1 MDSRSFKKNSM
12 KINVIS
18 SVTEM
23 DEKPPTAWNHHDN
36 KNHGTLTQLLRPSII
51 TMKMCGCYSFE
62 AGGSKDKGENS
73 DGRIFQV
80 FGKLY
85 RITCLLV
92 AVVACVKSVAAFF
105 TLPETFIQL
114 NAINLVWLTQCL
126 VIFLISLKAS
136 HDKYGSQSKAF
147 NFWDDKIKPEM
158 DALGIEFPEEKIKK
172 RQKICIA
179 IATCIV
185 ILNAGC
191 LVMFS
196 VDVFSRGLDI
206 FYAAPFG
213 PSIPVLIVA
222 NFLMIEITLLWV
234 MPVFYMIVISS
245 ILIATFETFNE
256 YLENHIT
263 QNLTKMTCKC
273 QRIRLLHLNLGKMV
287 SHLDNDFG
295 YYLAATLVFSIG
307 LSCFILFMVLRSQ
320 HDTLSLVM
328 FVFWILSPMCLC
340 AAVAIHAAMLNDSV
354 RKFLVYSCYFFHKK
368 PSVVD

>member
-1 MDSRSFKKNSM
+1 
-12 KINVIS
+12 
-18 SVTEM
+18 
-23 DEKPPTAWNHHDN
+23 
-36 KNHGTLTQLLRPSII
+36 
-51 TMKMCGCYSFE
+51 MKMCGCYSFE
-62 AGGSKDKGENS
+62 AGGSKDKRENS
-73 DGRIFQV
+73 DGRFFKFLRNSTELFV
-80 FGKLY
+80 
-85 RITCLLV
+85 CWWLLQHV
-92 AVVACVKSVAAFF
+92 LSLLQLFF

-136 HDKYGSQSKAF
+136 HAKYGSQSKAF

-158 DALGIEFPEEKIKK
+158 DALGIEFPEEKVKK

-179 IATCIV
+179 IATCFV
-185 ILNAGC
+185 ILNVGC

-196 VDVFSRGLDI
+196 IDVFSRGLDI
-206 FYAAPFG
+206 FYAAPFA

-234 MPVFYMIVISS
+234 MPVFYIIVISS
-245 ILIATFETFNE
+245 LLIATFETFNE

-287 SHLDNDFG
+287 SHLDNDVG
-295 YYLAATLVFSIG
+295 YYLPTTLVFSIG
-307 LSCFILFMVLRSQ
+307 LSCFILFMVLGSQ

-328 FVFWILSPMCLC
+328 FIFWILSPMCLC
-340 AAVAIHAAMLNDSV
+340 AAVAIHAAMLNN
-354 RKFLVYSCYFFHKK
+354 
-368 PSVVD
+368 